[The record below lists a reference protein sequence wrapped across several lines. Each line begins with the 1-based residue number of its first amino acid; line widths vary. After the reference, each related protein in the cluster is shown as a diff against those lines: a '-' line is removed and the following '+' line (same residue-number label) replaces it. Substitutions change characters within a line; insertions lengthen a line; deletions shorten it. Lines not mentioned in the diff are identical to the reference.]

1 MTAFAVAHPPLV
13 RIARAAARL
22 TAAACAACWLAA
34 APVVGLAAD
43 KPPAARSRV
52 SDPAVRPA
60 GGGHCASCG
69 PGGCRQPHGK
79 HHGHHTGCRD
89 GVCVPY
95 CPVRP
100 QQFGFYGTQWRRWPG
115 SEVVQVAGTRDAGP
129 VSPPRS
135 AVPGPSEESLN
146 PEAEQEPAADA
157 GAEAGRGAAP
167 AASPREPLPEP
178 AVPPNPATEPTAPKV
193 LDPVPEMRREPPAEP
208 MPDLKP
214 DPKPDPASEPN
225 SVPQPNL
232 VPDTNLVPEPAA
244 APKPESPLPPAEP
257 KPLPTEPSTPVPEAK
272 PRPED
277 ENLFEAVSGV
287 GSGPGWRAQRR
298 FAVGAAA
305 ADAPTKR
312 GVGRIEP
319 ATHIEEPSPS
329 SVPRVSFDPAAEKR
343 RLRSTR

>member
-1 MTAFAVAHPPLV
+1 MIALTSAHPPLV
-13 RIARAAARL
+13 RVARVAARL

-43 KPPAARSRV
+43 RPPSGPARSRV

-60 GGGHCASCG
+60 GGGHCSSCG
-69 PGGCRQPHGK
+69 PGCHQPHGR
-79 HHGHHTGCRD
+79 HHGHHAGCRD

-135 AVPGPSEESLN
+135 AVPGPNEESLN
-146 PEAEQEPAADA
+146 PEADQEPAADA

-167 AASPREPLPEP
+167 AATPLEPLPEP
-178 AVPPNPATEPTAPKV
+178 AVPPKPVAEPTAPNV
-193 LDPVPEMRREPPAEP
+193 LDPAPEMRREQPAQR
-208 MPDLKP
+208 PD
-214 DPKPDPASEPN
+214 

-232 VPDTNLVPEPAA
+232 VPEPAT
-244 APKPESPLPPAEP
+244 APKPESPLLPAEQQ
-257 KPLPTEPSTPVPEAK
+257 PLPSEPSAPVPEAK

-298 FAVGAAA
+298 FAVRAAA
-305 ADAPTKR
+305 GPTNP
-312 GVGRIEP
+312 GVGRIET
-319 ATHIEEPSPS
+319 ATHLEEPTPA
-329 SVPRVSFDPAAEKR
+329 SVPRVSFDPAAETR

>member
-1 MTAFAVAHPPLV
+1 MIALTLAHPSLV
-13 RIARAAARL
+13 RVSHAAARL

-34 APVVGLAAD
+34 APVAGLAAD
-43 KPPAARSRV
+43 RPPVGPTGSRT

-60 GGGHCASCG
+60 GGAHCSSCG

-79 HHGHHTGCRD
+79 HHGHQAGCRD

-115 SEVVQVAGTRDAGP
+115 SEVVQISGTRDAGP

-135 AVPGPSEESLN
+135 AVPGPNEESLN

-157 GAEAGRGAAP
+157 GAEDGRGAAP
-167 AASPREPLPEP
+167 AATPREPLPEP
-178 AVPPNPATEPTAPKV
+178 AVPPKPAAPKA
-193 LDPVPEMRREPPAEP
+193 LDPTPETRREPPAEP
-208 MPDLKP
+208 TP
-214 DPKPDPASEPN
+214 DPEPESASKPYLA
-225 SVPQPNL
+225 
-232 VPDTNLVPEPAA
+232 PEPAA
-244 APKPESPLPPAEP
+244 APKPESQLPPAEP
-257 KPLPTEPSTPVPEAK
+257 KPLPSEPAAPGPELK

-277 ENLFEAVSGV
+277 ENLFEAVSGI

-298 FAVGAAA
+298 FVVGAAA
-305 ADAPTKR
+305 AAGPTKP
-312 GVGRIEP
+312 GTGRIEP
-319 ATHIEEPSPS
+319 ATHLEEPSPN
-329 SVPRVSFDPAAEKR
+329 SVPRVSFDPVAETR